1 MIGGKKIAKNT
12 LVLIFSSIYSMCVSI
27 FTTSIIAKSIGPE
40 LYGRYTFSLNFIFL
54 FSVFSNFGIESLFIR
69 DASRDKN
76 NLHLIMD
83 ILYLK
88 ILIAIGTI
96 LNLIIFAHIL
106 NYPDETILVIYI
118 LCFGLFFQILY
129 EALTSLYR
137 ALEKM
142 EIISLFSIFFR
153 TLSAIIIII
162 SIYSGIGFLGIVSA
176 FSITNAVVFCI
187 LFIIV
192 QKKFRIL
199 HFNINPEIWKSLI
212 RKGMPFYVSALLTMF
227 YFKINIIILS
237 KMVSEKEMGFFMAAL
252 TLVENLLFVPNAF
265 NTSIFPA
272 YSRMF
277 GESPEA
283 LRKAYQKI
291 TKYLIIIT
299 SSVAIGT
306 QIVGA
311 EIIRLIFGDQF
322 SASAL
327 ILGILIFFW
336 VFTFFS
342 QTQSMLLFSV
352 HKEKEQ
358 VMVMGG
364 ACFLTILLNFLFITL
379 FGVLGAAY
387 ASVIVE
393 AIVVMIFT
401 LILWKIDIKYVPDYH
416 ILRLIFSLAGM
427 SIAVIFMLK
436 INFFIAIAFGAFCF
450 LCFLFLFRVFDSED
464 RYYLKTLL
472 SKEIS

>member
-1 MIGGKKIAKNT
+1 
-12 LVLIFSSIYSMCVSI
+12 
-27 FTTSIIAKSIGPE
+27 
-40 LYGRYTFSLNFIFL
+40 
-54 FSVFSNFGIESLFIR
+54 
-69 DASRDKN
+69 
-76 NLHLIMD
+76 
-83 ILYLK
+83 
-88 ILIAIGTI
+88 
-96 LNLIIFAHIL
+96 
-106 NYPDETILVIYI
+106 
-118 LCFGLFFQILY
+118 
-129 EALTSLYR
+129 
-137 ALEKM
+137 
-142 EIISLFSIFFR
+142 
-153 TLSAIIIII
+153 
-162 SIYSGIGFLGIVSA
+162 
-176 FSITNAVVFCI
+176 
-187 LFIIV
+187 
-192 QKKFRIL
+192 
-199 HFNINPEIWKSLI
+199 
-212 RKGMPFYVSALLTMF
+212 
-227 YFKINIIILS
+227 
-237 KMVSEKEMGFFMAAL
+237 MVSEKEMGFFMAAL